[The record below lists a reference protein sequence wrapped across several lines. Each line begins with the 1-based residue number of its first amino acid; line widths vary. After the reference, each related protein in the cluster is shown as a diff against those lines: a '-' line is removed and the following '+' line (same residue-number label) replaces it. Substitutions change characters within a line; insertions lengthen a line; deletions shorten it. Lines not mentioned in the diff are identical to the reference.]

1 MQGQHSNLKMETNS
15 KSNIKQESKALTLFD
30 TCRKSATQTPKK
42 EYVRCKLIR
51 GHKRAVRQIMAGQ
64 KPKTTIHK
72 FNQEDGKS
80 NSIWLLLSQL
90 IERESPIFED
100 TSKTESGPITDGKS
114 KRSLETSKDSQK
126 SFNGTFCKNYFQHPY
141 IRESFSIYIDLIF
154 SNFDPE
160 VLCEKFEFRC
170 CRGNKHRIECLEKWN
185 KLMNYLKLE
194 MIEELGLLPNEV
206 FYSFVTLPNFTEF
219 LDLDEQY

>member
-1 MQGQHSNLKMETNS
+1 MQGHLLNLNNETNS
-15 KSNIKQESKALTLFD
+15 KSTIKPESKALSLFD
-30 TCRKSATQTPKK
+30 TCRKSATQVPKK

-72 FNQEDGKS
+72 FNADDSKS

-90 IERESPIFED
+90 IEQELPIFED

-114 KRSLETSKDSQK
+114 KRGQATLKDSQK
-126 SFNGTFCKNYFQHPY
+126 SFNGTFCKSYFQEDH
-141 IRESFSIYIDLIF
+141 IRESFSVYIDLIF

-170 CRGNKHRIECLEKWN
+170 CRGKKHKIECLEKWN

-194 MIEELGLLPNEV
+194 MIEELGLLPSEV
-206 FYSFVTLPNFTEF
+206 FYSFVTLPNFREF
-219 LDLDEQY
+219 LDSDEEY